1 MDFALCTYRAGKTTQ
16 PRLALS
22 LRQRGDHHTLLFSD
36 GSYVSTWSARVH
48 PLNFLDALPIV
59 DRIALLDESLST
71 FPVLVRLVTGAALGR
86 PGVRVQVGCDTLHP
100 TRGLMLGVGWSGS
113 YDMVEREFTDVATAV
128 AHTTDALHA
137 AAAKASAKLKV
148 YFSVQSTLGHFD
160 GAGYVK
166 PLRDAGYLRA
176 EVK

>member
-1 MDFALCTYRAGKTTQ
+1 MEFTLCTYRTGKQTQ

-22 LRQRGDHHTLLFSD
+22 LRQRGGAHTLLFSD
-36 GSYVSTWSARVH
+36 GSYTTAFAMRVH

-59 DRIALLDESLST
+59 DRIALLDESMST

-86 PGVRVQVGCDTLHP
+86 SGVRVHVGCDTLHP

-113 YDMVEREFTDVATAV
+113 YDMVDREFTDVETAM
-128 AHTTDALHA
+128 ARSTDALHA

-148 YFSVQSTLGHFD
+148 YFAVQSTLGRFD
-160 GAGYVK
+160 GADYVK
-166 PLRDAGYLRA
+166 PLRDACYLRA